1 VDLERTIRDSR
12 PLLLRRRIID
22 AVLQAQR
29 QQAGPVTSQ
38 EVRASAREPLLRHAR
53 ALTELAWQVSRL
65 GPDEL
70 GRRLHAA
77 GTDRKGLA
85 LWWVQE
91 PLGRP

>member
-1 VDLERTIRDSR
+1 MDLQRTIRDSR
-12 PLLLRRRIID
+12 PLLLRQRIIE
-22 AVLQAQR
+22 AVLKAQR
-29 QQAGPVTSQ
+29 QEGGPVSSQ
-38 EVRASAREPLLRHAR
+38 RVRASSAEPLLRHAR
-53 ALTELAWQVSRL
+53 ALTELAWQISRL

-77 GTDRKGLA
+77 GTDRKGAA